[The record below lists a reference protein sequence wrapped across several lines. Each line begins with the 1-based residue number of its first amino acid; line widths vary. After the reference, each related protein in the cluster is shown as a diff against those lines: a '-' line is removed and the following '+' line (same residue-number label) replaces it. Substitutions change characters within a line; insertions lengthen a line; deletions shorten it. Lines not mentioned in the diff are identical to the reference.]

1 MFQKVLYNKIIFLVL
16 FGVIFFGISYYK
28 YYILNRDY
36 NADILI
42 QNATIL
48 TLNDNSEII
57 YNGWIA
63 IRDEE
68 IIEIGENRNDYKS
81 KKIIDAKGK
90 VVMPGLVNTHTHVAM
105 APFRGIDDK
114 SKFTEWL
121 ENINKFEEVITA
133 EDVYWSSLFGEIEM
147 IQSGTTTF
155 NDMYFF
161 EESVAKSVEKIG
173 MRAVIDVPFDFENDE
188 VKIEKSFL
196 SKYGDN
202 SIINFSI
209 APNPL
214 FNFSGEQLEEVKRIA
229 DENDF
234 IVHIHIAED
243 WKERDVFIDKYNKT
257 PIEVL
262 SISGILDNKI
272 IFAHAVNFT
281 EDEIN
286 YLSEYKDVGI
296 SFNSKSNY
304 KLLGYTAPVKTML
317 EKGLTIGIGTDGVG
331 SSNSLDM
338 FDQMN
343 FIAFISNECQS
354 EKEHCENESGLSPE
368 KIVKMAT
375 IDGAKSLGFENE
387 IGSIEK
393 GKKADLIL
401 IDFRRIGLIPSYDIY
416 STLVHNTDGTD
427 VTDSIINGKI
437 VMEDRIIINIDE
449 NNIIS
454 KVNKIFEKIKNN
466 IK

>member
-1 MFQKVLYNKIIFLVL
+1 MFQIALYNKIIVLVL
-16 FGVIFFGISYYK
+16 FSIIIFGIFYYK
-28 YYILNRDY
+28 YNIYNKDY

-63 IRDEE
+63 IKGEE
-68 IIEIGENRNDYKS
+68 IIEIGEKRNNYKS

-114 SKFTEWL
+114 SKFVEWL
-121 ENINKFEEVITA
+121 VNINKFEEIITE
-133 EDVYWSSLFGEIEM
+133 EDVYWSSLFSEIEM

-196 SKYGDN
+196 SKYGDS

-214 FNFSGEQLEEVKRIA
+214 VNFSKERLEEVKRTA

-234 IVHIHIAED
+234 IVHVHIAED
-243 WKERDVFIDKYNKT
+243 WKERDIFLDKYNKT
-257 PIEVL
+257 PIEML
-262 SISGILDNKI
+262 SDSGIFNNRI

-286 YLSEYKDVGI
+286 YLSEYKNVGI
-296 SFNSKSNY
+296 SFNPKSNY

-317 EKGLTIGIGTDGVG
+317 ENGLTIGIGTDGVG

-338 FDQMN
+338 FDQIN
-343 FIAFISNECQS
+343 FIAFTSNKCQG
-354 EKEHCENESGLSPE
+354 EKEYCENENGFSPE
-368 KIVKMAT
+368 KIIRMAT
-375 IDGAKSLGFENE
+375 IDGAKSLGLENE

-393 GKKADLIL
+393 GKKADIIL
-401 IDFRRIGLIPSYDIY
+401 VDFGKIGLIPSYNIY
-416 STLVHNTDGTD
+416 ATLAYNTDGTD

-437 VMEDRIIINIDE
+437 IMEDRIMLSIDE
-449 NNIIS
+449 NSVVS
-454 KVNKIFEKIKNN
+454 KVNEIFEKIKNN

>member
-1 MFQKVLYNKIIFLVL
+1 MFQKALYNKIIALVL
-16 FGVIFFGISYYK
+16 FGIILFGISYYK
-28 YYILNRDY
+28 YYILDKNY

-42 QNATIL
+42 QNAIIL

-57 YNGWIA
+57 HNGWIA
-63 IRDEE
+63 IRGEE
-68 IIEIGENRNDYKS
+68 IIGIGEKEHDYKS
-81 KKIIDAKGK
+81 KKIINAKGK
-90 VVMPGLVNTHTHVAM
+90 IVMPGLVNTHTHVAM

-121 ENINKFEEVITA
+121 ANINKFEEIITE

-161 EESVAKSVEKIG
+161 EESVAKSVKKIG
-173 MRAVIDVPFDFENDE
+173 MRAVIDVPFYFENGE
-188 VKIEKSFL
+188 VKIEKDFL
-196 SKYGDN
+196 SKYG
-202 SIINFSI
+202 STSTISFSI

-214 FNFSGEQLEEVKRIA
+214 VNFSEERLEEVKRIA
-229 DENDF
+229 DKNDL

-243 WKERDVFIDKYNKT
+243 RKERDVFIDKYNKT
-257 PIEVL
+257 PIEML

-317 EKGLTIGIGTDGVG
+317 ENGLIIGIGTDSVG

-343 FIAFISNECQS
+343 FIAFTSSECQN
-354 EKEHCENESGLSPE
+354 EKGYCKNESGLSPE

-375 IDGAKSLGFENE
+375 IDGAKSLGLENE
-387 IGSIEK
+387 IGSIEE
-393 GKKADLIL
+393 GKKADIIL
-401 IDFRRIGLIPSYDIY
+401 IDSGKIGLIPSYDIY
-416 STLVHNTDGTD
+416 STLVYNTDGTD

-437 VMEDRIIINIDE
+437 VMADRTIVNIDE

-466 IK
+466 